1 MGREGRISAFSAYKI
16 INLLR
21 IERRMEEEMKKIL
34 VAALATMAI
43 STSCFAAGAAG
54 NFGKEEKAADLF
66 VEALTGTTTT
76 YAQASKGFSSELG
89 KQLTEANFDALKK
102 QIGEKI
108 GKIDSTSFVAYNK
121 GYDLKKGYS
130 GMEEL
135 IYLGKLRGDK
145 YARISVVFIIENNVP
160 KIADFIVN
168 PIENQPSK

>member
-1 MGREGRISAFSAYKI
+1 MAFSAYKI
-16 INLLR
+16 IISSLR
-21 IERRMEEEMKKIL
+21 GDRRMEEKMKKIV

-43 STSCFAAGAAG
+43 SASCFAAGASG
-54 NFGKEEKAADLF
+54 NFSKEEKAADLF

-76 YAQASKGFSSELG
+76 YAQASKGFSSGLSKE
-89 KQLTEANFDALKK
+89 LTETNFGALKK

-121 GYDLKKGYS
+121 GYDLQKGYS
-130 GMEEL
+130 GLEEL

-160 KIADFIVN
+160 KIANFIVS
-168 PIENQPSK
+168 PIENQPAK